1 MRVAFHSFQMGQ
13 RGTEICLHKYAK
25 YNRELLGN
33 ESVIISSIAHPTHCL
48 DRFKDFDVILYPE
61 YWIDDNQN
69 DAMRKKLELICDRNK
84 IDVFYAIKS
93 GDNDGMMPTNVK
105 TATHCVFRMHQPHGT
120 VYAGVCKYMSDKF
133 GGVHPYVHHILE
145 KDSPDVYDEFREEL
159 GIPND
164 ALVLGRHGGFETF
177 NLDFTYG
184 SISRA
189 LESRKDLWFVFL
201 NTHQFI
207 QHERV
212 IYLPWTMDEV
222 YKSKFVNTCDAM
234 IHGRWDG
241 EVFSLSLAEFSFR
254 NKPVI
259 TWSPDEVPWHYDTGH
274 LYILKDKAIYYRDEN
289 ELYTILTNLDRN
301 KLQDYR
307 WDEYCYEYGKE
318 RVMNEFN
325 EVFLK

>member
-61 YWIDDNQN
+61 YWVDDNQN
-69 DAMRKKLELICDRNK
+69 DAIRNKLELICDQNK
-84 IDVFYAIKS
+84 IDVLYAIKS

-120 VYAGVCKYMSDKF
+120 VYAGVCKYMSNKF

-145 KDSPDVYDEFREEL
+145 KDSPDVYEGLREEL

-212 IYLPWTMDEV
+212 IYLPWTMDEI

-234 IHGRWDG
+234 MHGRLDG
-241 EVFSLSLAEFSFR
+241 EVFSLSIAEFSFR
-254 NKPVI
+254 NKSVI

>member
-33 ESVIISSIAHPTHCL
+33 ESIIISSIAHPTHCV

-61 YWIDDNQN
+61 YWVDDNQN

-84 IDVFYAIKS
+84 IDVLYAIKS
-93 GDNDGMMPTNVK
+93 GDNDGMMPKNVK

-145 KDSPDVYDEFREEL
+145 KDSPNVYDGMREEL
-159 GIPND
+159 GIPKD

-189 LESRKDLWFVFL
+189 LKSRKDLWFVFL

-222 YKSKFVNTCDAM
+222 YKTKFVNTCDAM
-234 IHGRWDG
+234 MHGRLDG
-241 EVFSLSLAEFSFR
+241 EVFSLSIAEFSFR

-259 TWSPDEVPWHYDTGH
+259 TWSPDEVPLHYDTGH
-274 LYILKDKAIYYRDEN
+274 LYVLKDKAIYYRDEN

-307 WDEYCYEYGKE
+307 WDDYCYEYGKE
-318 RVMNEFN
+318 KVMNEFN

>member
-33 ESVIISSIAHPTHCL
+33 ESIIISSIAHPTHCV

-61 YWIDDNQN
+61 YWVDDNQN

-84 IDVFYAIKS
+84 IDVLYAIKS
-93 GDNDGMMPTNVK
+93 GDNDGMMPKNVK

-133 GGVHPYVHHILE
+133 RGVYPYVHHILE
-145 KDSPDVYDEFREEL
+145 KDAPDVYDGMREEL
-159 GIPND
+159 GIPNN

-189 LESRKDLWFVFL
+189 LKSRKDLWFVFL

-222 YKSKFVNTCDAM
+222 YKTKFVNTCDAM
-234 IHGRWDG
+234 MHGRLDG
-241 EVFSLSLAEFSFR
+241 EVFSLSIAEFSFR

-259 TWSPDEVPWHYDTGH
+259 TWSPDEVPLHYDTGH
-274 LYILKDKAIYYRDEN
+274 LYVLKDKAIYYRDEN

-307 WDEYCYEYGKE
+307 WDDYCYEYGKE
-318 RVMNEFN
+318 KVMNEFN